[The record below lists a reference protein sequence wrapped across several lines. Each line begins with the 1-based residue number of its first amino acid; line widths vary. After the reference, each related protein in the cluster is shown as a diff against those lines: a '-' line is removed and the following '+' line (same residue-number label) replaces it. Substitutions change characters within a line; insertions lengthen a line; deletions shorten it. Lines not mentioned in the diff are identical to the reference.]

1 MRRET
6 SGGQTSD
13 WQCAGKR
20 IPLLTTGNIVQGD
33 FGAPRE
39 MTVRHAICLFF
50 RHTEASCEE
59 MISFFTASL

>member
-33 FGAPRE
+33 FGTSLE
-39 MTVRHAICLFF
+39 MTVRHVPV
-50 RHTEASCEE
+50 R
-59 MISFFTASL
+59 SLPTDWYL